1 MKKPGPRTSTTQQDD
16 DGGALYVSFAG
27 KNADAVLKAHTAYAE
42 PFAVREIATAA
53 TVGQPNVRPGFNRYD
68 RDYYRPEDT
77 LPTDHGDIVKACQA
91 VYRRIGMVRNII
103 DLMADFASEGL
114 DLIHPVRSQ
123 QNFFRK
129 WASKV
134 DLQGA
139 PTTSCGTC

>member
-1 MKKPGPRTSTTQQDD
+1 MVCFMSASR
-16 DGGALYVSFAG
+16 G
-27 KNADAVLKAHTAYAE
+27 KNADAVLKAHSPAYAE

-53 TVGQPNVRPGFNRYD
+53 TVGEPNVRPGFSI
-68 RDYYRPEDT
+68 RDHRHDHRPEDQ

-91 VYRRIGMVRNII
+91 VYRRIGMVVNII

-134 DLQGA
+134 
-139 PTTSCGTC
+139 